1 MWDMFQYM
9 VYNFCF
15 LLFLN
20 NELKIP
26 VLYFLVTTLFQEN
39 EVLLR
44 FEYFMWSFIAAS
56 AALMSDFSL

>member
-1 MWDMFQYM
+1 MFQYM

-26 VLYFLVTTLFQEN
+26 VLYFLVTTSFQEN

-44 FEYFMWSFIAAS
+44 FAYFMWSFIAVS